1 MIDRD
6 FSENEQTK
14 ATLLG
19 RCFMRKYII
28 NAIIMLTFS
37 TSIANASPTKDLSAN
52 EYLAGAEACYRLRLL
67 QQAVDDRLER

>member
-1 MIDRD
+1 
-6 FSENEQTK
+6 
-14 ATLLG
+14 
-19 RCFMRKYII
+19 MRKYII